1 MPDGSVQIPVG
12 LNFNT
17 AIKDAKQLGN
27 ELKNIFSK
35 IDMGNLDSKSLS
47 FLKNLT
53 NLTNRMEKLAEEAER
68 LANTKIP
75 TEDYVQLTKQ
85 VDKARNA
92 IERLENRQD
101 ELNTSRK
108 SLTDQRASVKAQIL
122 EQENIIAELTDTKK
136 FAEKNRN
143 DSTGQENF
151 FTQQR
156 KLEEATENLEKARSK
171 LRELKSE
178 YESLGGAINSVGRK
192 QEAVTKQIE
201 MARRM
206 ERDAMTDMQSLEEEG
221 GAFTSGKDTAE
232 YKNKINTLMQT
243 VQAANILKEKYNE
256 LHEAELAEAE
266 QNVATNRAEEI
277 DETSESMEQLD
288 LTIGEEVELAEEASQ
303 VEEEHTDKLEKLK
316 NVAHGVASTMSRTA
330 RATAS
335 MARAFM
341 RMINPLSLLSKHSRD
356 SGRHT
361 DNFGKSMKRSLMTL
375 LKYTLGIRSLYFLFR
390 RLRGVAK
397 EAIKVMVQEI
407 PEMNKAVSD
416 IVTAFKGLKASV
428 GTLVQPFIQMFA
440 PAITLA
446 IQKITE
452 LMNKM
457 AQLFA
462 MMAGQNYIY
471 EASVDYVDYAK
482 SVEEASGSL
491 ASFDKLNVVGSGE
504 KNGTGLTKDTVHY
517 AKKYFDTVALADNA
531 IVKTLKNALKLV
543 KDIGT
548 SFKKAWENG
557 AGEKILKN
565 IQRRF
570 ENILRFVNGLI
581 TAFDKAWNTAG
592 IGDGIAETL
601 LGLFEDISG
610 FVADITGDLAEWAE
624 DLDLAPLLESAK
636 KVLEKV
642 REMLQPVFKFLRKI
656 WKDILLPL
664 GKWLVENLLPV
675 LSDLASSVFDKIV
688 KFLEWVEPKLEWLIN
703 NVIKPI
709 AETLGEA
716 LLDIIKD
723 IQEFLDGEFSETLD
737 SVFDFLDEI
746 VMPLLEYLFGFL
758 TILLKGAIRGIVN
771 VIKTAIDTLK
781 NLFTN
786 VKDVLNGVVDF
797 IKGVFSGDLELALEG
812 CKKIFQGTMNAII
825 SIIEGVI
832 NGMIDAV
839 NVFAGL
845 IGQEFDNIHIKRW
858 GETDAEYEEAVRK
871 KKKSQLDYGPEA
883 YAAAAE
889 ALGKP
894 VEEVTQE
901 EARKYQ
907 FELFKKKHANSGNIV
922 RQRLSNLKVPHAAA
936 GMVLPPNNPF
946 LAVVGDQTNGTN
958 VETPLSTIE
967 QAVANVMS
975 TMGIKVTFDVKGDPN
990 GLFKAVQKKA
1000 EIYTLQHHGKSA
1012 F

>member
-35 IDMGNLDSKSLS
+35 IDMSNLDSKTLS
-47 FLKNLT
+47 FIKNLT
-53 NLTNRMEKLAEEAER
+53 NLTNRMEKLAEEAEK

-85 VDKARNA
+85 IEKAHTA
-92 IERLENRQD
+92 IERLENRQV
-101 ELNTSRK
+101 ELKDTKLSLESRK
-108 SLTDQRASVKAQIL
+108 QILADQIKEQEELKAQLESKAGHGKDANIL
-122 EQENIIAELTDTKK
+122 SDKEIDAISYQIQLAKE
-136 FAEKNRN
+136 
-143 DSTGQENF
+143 
-151 FTQQR
+151 
-156 KLEEATENLEKARSK
+156 KLEELNH
-171 LRELKSE
+171 E
-178 YESLGGAINSVGRK
+178 YERVDKSINTVTSR
-192 QEAVTKQIE
+192 QEKLNVQIE
-201 MARRM
+201 NARRM
-206 ERDAMTDMQSLEEEG
+206 EREYTADRESLEEEG
-221 GAFTSGKDTAE
+221 GAFVAGKDTQE

-243 VQAANILKEKYNE
+243 VQAANILKEKYQE
-256 LHEAELAEAE
+256 TQGSVE
-266 QNVATNRAEEI
+266 QVEE
-277 DETSESMEQLD
+277 EEEKLD
-288 LTIGEEVELAEEASQ
+288 LTLREETELAEEASQ

-341 RMINPLSLLSKHSRD
+341 RMINPLSLLSKHSR
-356 SGRHT
+356 SSSRHT
-361 DNFGKSMKRSLMTL
+361 DDFGRSMKRSLMTL

-504 KNGTGLTKDTVHY
+504 KNGVGLTKDTVHY
-517 AKKYFDTVALADNA
+517 AKKYFDTVSLADNA

-543 KDIGT
+543 KDIGA

-601 LGLFEDISG
+601 LGIFEDISG

-675 LSDLASSVFDKIV
+675 LGDLASSVFDKIV

-716 LLDIIKD
+716 LLDIITD

-746 VMPLLEYLFGFL
+746 VMPVLEYLFGFL
-758 TILLKGAIRGIVN
+758 TILLKNAIKGITS

-786 VKDVLNGVVDF
+786 VKDILSGVVDF

-825 SIIEGVI
+825 SIIEGVV

-858 GETDAEYEEAVRK
+858 GESDAEYEEEVRK
-871 KKKSQLDYGPEA
+871 KKKTRVDYSPEI
-883 YAAAAE
+883 YAGAAAE
-889 ALGKP
+889 LGKS
-894 VEEVTQE
+894 VDEVT
-901 EARKYQ
+901 EAEAQAYQSKLLKDKLTKFKTGRKN
-907 FELFKKKHANSGNIV
+907 LNFKGLANG
-922 RQRLSNLKVPHAAA
+922 A
-936 GMVLPPNNPF
+936 VLPPNQPF
-946 LAVVGDQTNGTN
+946 LAMVGDQKSGTN